1 MNLKKSKIYALS
13 EEKNPTKKIYTFRQK
28 HSPGTV
34 NCWLDYIFISNKPK
48 KFCSDTDIIPAFKT
62 AYSSALGTISN
73 YNFFEPGPGLWKFN
87 NSLIDDET
95 FTNAFKKC
103 IQNTINELNTNTS
116 LDSQLNGSCLNMKSE
131 DLQYPIVSNALKEN
145 LAGRK

>member
-1 MNLKKSKIYALS
+1 MNLTKSKIYALS

-62 AYSSALGTISN
+62 AYSSALVTISN

-131 DLQYPIVSNALKEN
+131 DLQYPIVSNALKEI
-145 LAGRK
+145 